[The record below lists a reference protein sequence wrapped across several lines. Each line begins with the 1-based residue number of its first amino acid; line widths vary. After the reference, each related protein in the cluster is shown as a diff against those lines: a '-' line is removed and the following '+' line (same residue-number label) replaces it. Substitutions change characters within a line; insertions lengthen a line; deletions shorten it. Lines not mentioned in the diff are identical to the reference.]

1 MSAIY
6 STVVK
11 SHQLDPTSHTLNK
24 RTTFKIPDGAYYT
37 NLRLILGANITTAA
51 STNFGAHGG
60 MFSFIKHI
68 RLMDGGVELDSL
80 RNANRYLNFKEMNN
94 SNSDNFN
101 VNSIISKGQ
110 AGFSLQS
117 DGHVARNVGA
127 FKDASYAP
135 MVQAG
140 NAEDN
145 DKKDAYLDLRKCFP
159 LLEALP
165 YLDSDIF
172 KNGLRLEIEYDVNPV
187 VLNDTSLAV
196 NLKKPVLLLDEIMDN
211 GVVSNLKNKL
221 KGTMFS
227 AIEGDLITVADKSA
241 RAAAL
246 GTGIEEKQAVKER
259 LKSYDNKLVGR
270 LVMMNVF
277 QDRTKYVVD
286 SGVDNGINAFGEFT
300 SQVQFKEKINLAI
313 NGEKILS
320 GEGVDTPAKKASFL
334 EDAWGTVNCIPF
346 GIRPAVGDGVNG
358 AINNSRGVVGGEG
371 GTMDFGG
378 VGQAAY
384 FGLDLS
390 TRVNQLQ
397 LEYERTIIK
406 DTEANKPYKTRPLAS
421 ALELHFYAEVQKQI
435 QFNANG
441 GYLISY
447 V

>member
-6 STVVK
+6 STIVK
-11 SHQLDPTSHTLNK
+11 SHQLDPTHHTTNK

-51 STNFGAHGG
+51 NSDFGAHGG

-80 RNANRYLNFKEMNN
+80 RNANRYLSFKECNN

-101 VNSIISKGQ
+101 VNSVISKGNI
-110 AGFSLQS
+110 GFALYSSGEIQ
-117 DGHVARNVGA
+117 RNRSAFVGA
-127 FKDASYAP
+127 EYQP
-135 MVQAG
+135 LVQAG

-159 LLEALP
+159 ILEALP
-165 YLDSDIF
+165 YIDSDVF
-172 KNGLRLEIEYDVNPV
+172 NNGLRLEIEYDVNP
-187 VLNDTSLAV
+187 LCLANAALAV
-196 NLKKPVLLLDEIMDN
+196 NLKKPVLLLDEIMDSSVRN
-211 GVVSNLKNKL
+211 NLKNKL
-221 KGTMFS
+221 KGTMFT
-227 AIEGDLITVADKSA
+227 AIEGDLITVADQSTV
-241 RAAAL
+241 AAAL
-246 GTGIEEKQAVKER
+246 GTGVEQKQSVKER

-270 LVMMNVF
+270 MVMMNVF
-277 QDRTKYVVD
+277 QDRTKYKKD
-286 SGVDNGINAFGEFT
+286 SGTDDRLSGFGEFT
-300 SQVQFKEKINLAI
+300 SQVQFKEKINFAI

-320 GEGVDTPAKKASFL
+320 GEGIDTPAKKASFL
-334 EDAWGTVNCIPF
+334 EDAWGPVNCIPF

-358 AINNSRGVVGGEG
+358 AVTNGRGVVPGESG
-371 GTMDFGG
+371 NMDFAG
-378 VGQAAY
+378 VGQSAY
-384 FGLDLS
+384 MGLDIS

-397 LEYERTIIK
+397 FEYERAIIL
-406 DTEANKPYKTRPLAS
+406 DATNAKPYKTKPIAS

>member
-6 STVVK
+6 STIVK
-11 SHQLDPTSHTLNK
+11 SHQLDPTHHTTNK

-51 STNFGAHGG
+51 NSNFCAHAG

-80 RNANRYLNFKEMNN
+80 RNANRYLNFKEANN
-94 SNSDNFN
+94 SNSDNYN
-101 VNSIISKGQ
+101 VNSIISKGNV
-110 AGFSLQS
+110 GFALES
-117 DGHVARNVGA
+117 DGFVARNQSVFRGA
-127 FKDASYAP
+127 EYQP
-135 MVQAG
+135 LVQAG

-165 YLDSDIF
+165 YLDSDVF
-172 KNGLRLEIEYDVNPV
+172 NNGLRLEIEYDVNPV
-187 VLNDTSLAV
+187 ALVKTALAV

-211 GVVSNLKNKL
+211 GVRSNLKNKL
-221 KGTMFS
+221 KGTMYT
-227 AIEGDLITVADKSA
+227 AIEGDLITVADQSA
-241 RAAAL
+241 VAAAL
-246 GTGIEEKQAVKER
+246 GTGVEQKQSVKER

-270 LVMMNVF
+270 MVMMNVF
-277 QDRTKYVVD
+277 VDKTKYIVD
-286 SGVDNGINAFGEFT
+286 SGVDNDSSGFGEFT

-320 GEGVDTPAKKASFL
+320 GEGIDTPAKKASFL
-334 EDAWGTVNCIPF
+334 EDAWGPVNCIPF
-346 GIRPAVGDGVNG
+346 GIRPAIGDGVNG
-358 AINNSRGVVGGEG
+358 AVTNGIGVVGGEAN
-371 GTMDFGG
+371 MDFSG
-378 VGQAAY
+378 VGQFAY
-384 FGLDLS
+384 FGLDIS

-397 LEYERTIIK
+397 LDYERAIIL
-406 DTEANKPYKTRPLAS
+406 DATAAKPYKTKPIAS

-435 QFNANG
+435 NFNANG